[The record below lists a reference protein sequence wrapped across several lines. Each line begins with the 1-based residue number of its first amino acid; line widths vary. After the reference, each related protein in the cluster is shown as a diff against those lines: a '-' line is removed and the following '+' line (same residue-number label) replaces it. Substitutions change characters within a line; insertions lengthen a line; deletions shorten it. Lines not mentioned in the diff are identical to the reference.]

1 MVGKGERRY
10 QRMLTV
16 IMFLI
21 SLIMVIPLVLL
32 VMASI
37 TSNNEIVMHGY
48 SFWPKEFSLDAYKYI
63 WNEKAQIFH
72 AYGVT
77 VLVTVLGT
85 AVGTMLTLLYGYVLA
100 QPKFPGKS
108 FLAFYL
114 FFTMLFNGGLV
125 PTYIMYTRYLHLKNS
140 IAALIIPGLLMNAFN
155 VILARTFIQSNV
167 PVALK
172 EAAEIDGA
180 SEFRIFGQVALPLC
194 KPIIATVAVFVAVGQ
209 WNSWF
214 DNHIYTRGNES
225 LTTLQYLLYN
235 YLNEAQRLADQ
246 IKNTT
251 NAAGMSQLVSN
262 SISPKGIRMTITV
275 LASLPIFM
283 VYPFMQKYF
292 VKGIMVGAVKG

>member
-16 IMFLI
+16 IMCLI
-21 SLIMVIPLVLL
+21 SLVMVIPLVLL

-77 VLVTVLGT
+77 VLVTVIGT
-85 AVGTMLTLLYGYVLA
+85 ALGTMLTLLYGYVLA

-155 VILARTFIQSNV
+155 VILARTFIQSKV

-172 EAAEIDGA
+172 EAAEIDVE
-180 SEFRIFGQVALPLC
+180 EFLPEYTDLNEDNIDEIL
-194 KPIIATVAVFVAVGQ
+194 KKEVGKVFVRVLEDAGVYKCTPEGREA
-209 WNSWF
+209 F
-214 DNHIYTRGNES
+214 GRFIK
-225 LTTLQYLLYN
+225 TL
-235 YLNEAQRLADQ
+235 
-246 IKNTT
+246 
-251 NAAGMSQLVSN
+251 
-262 SISPKGIRMTITV
+262 
-275 LASLPIFM
+275 
-283 VYPFMQKYF
+283 
-292 VKGIMVGAVKG
+292 

>member
-21 SLIMVIPLVLL
+21 SLIMVIPLILL

-48 SFWPKEFSLDAYKYI
+48 SFWRKEFSLDAYKYI

-77 VLVTVLGT
+77 VLVTVIGT

-172 EAAEIDGA
+172 
-180 SEFRIFGQVALPLC
+180 
-194 KPIIATVAVFVAVGQ
+194 
-209 WNSWF
+209 
-214 DNHIYTRGNES
+214 
-225 LTTLQYLLYN
+225 
-235 YLNEAQRLADQ
+235 
-246 IKNTT
+246 
-251 NAAGMSQLVSN
+251 
-262 SISPKGIRMTITV
+262 
-275 LASLPIFM
+275 
-283 VYPFMQKYF
+283 
-292 VKGIMVGAVKG
+292 